1 MYIQFTFLNF
11 RCLATASQVKV
22 ADDKKPA
29 AAAAAL
35 KPNLSFV
42 ANMFRGEVEA
52 AQLFPYPY
60 ALSEE
65 QRENIAM
72 FVDPVTTFFTV
83 SLIFSIYARP
93 LKLTITFLRT

>member
-1 MYIQFTFLNF
+1 MNSYLF
-11 RCLATASQVKV
+11 RCLATATQAKV
-22 ADDKKPA
+22 SPADDAAKK

-42 ANMFRGEVEA
+42 ANMFRGEVETT
-52 AQLFPYPY
+52 QLFPYPY

-83 SLIFSIYARP
+83 S
-93 LKLTITFLRT
+93 